1 MTGGGRTRDTGRH
14 IVGADEFTV
23 IDTAHKVVTSK
34 FRIGNEY
41 PEVSRGFAVITGRLY
56 VPIPI
61 GGEFDWTGGK
71 VDVIDPSTDTGPYPV
86 EFDGGGDSA
95 IDPAR
100 QSLYITNFRGGTA
113 SEINLETMEL
123 VRTHRVGDAPR
134 SPVVDPGTHN
144 VYTSDGHSRSI
155 SVIEPETSC
164 R

>member
-23 IDTAHKVVTSK
+23 IDT
-34 FRIGNEY
+34 
-41 PEVSRGFAVITGRLY
+41 GFAVITGRLY
-56 VPIPI
+56 APIPI

-71 VDVIDPSTDTGPYPV
+71 VAAIEPSTDTDTDTGPFPV
-86 EFDGGGDSA
+86 EFEGGGDSA

-100 QSLYITNFRGGTA
+100 QMLYITNFSGGTV

-123 VRTHRVGDAPR
+123 VRTRRVGDAPR

-144 VYTSDGHSRSI
+144 VYTSDGLSHSI

>member
-23 IDTAHKVVTSK
+23 IDTAHKVVTSR

-86 EFDGGGDSA
+86 AFDGGGDSA

-100 QSLYITNFRGGTA
+100 QSLYITNFSGGTA

-144 VYTSDGHSRSI
+144 VYTSDGLSRSI
-155 SVIEPETSC
+155 SVSEPETSW